1 MKPFFSHTRLIPS
14 TSNEPSLTVLGR
26 IPSIAPYP
34 IGYRDS
40 SQCQE
45 LGSEGKSQPFGTKVG
60 YDSQRERNG
69 FISYKGLAPSYL
81 YLSRP
86 YSG

>member
-69 FISYKGLAPSYL
+69 FIL
-81 YLSRP
+81 YYIKAWHLVIFI
-86 YSG
+86 

>member
-40 SQCQE
+40 SQFNRKKKDWGWGRGMGPINFFVFYNE
-45 LGSEGKSQPFGTKVG
+45 PAEEHLRGRRVH
-60 YDSQRERNG
+60 
-69 FISYKGLAPSYL
+69 IAI
-81 YLSRP
+81 
-86 YSG
+86 